1 MITFD
6 YRTAAREAGITDEQL
21 ARLLE
26 MMRADFPHDEMMVEL
41 HVLQACETVLEG
53 EATIEEI
60 LADASPV
67 ETRS

>member
-1 MITFD
+1 MFD

-41 HVLQACETVLEG
+41 HVVRACETVLEG

-60 LADASPV
+60 LAETSPV